1 MKRKIIG
8 AVLAAFVT
16 VGATFVVNEK
26 KDEQLEEKPKVEEN
40 VIKDDKDKDKDTSP
54 KKDKEEKEENKEK
67 DENKTKEENIT
78 KLNGAEYKNKLDKIH
93 SGLKD
98 LDYLYSTGDITKMNS
113 AAGDELKRWD
123 DALNEIYKVLEKNLS
138 KDIVNK
144 LKKEQE
150 EWIKGRDAKAKRES
164 LEMEGTPSEALL
176 YTQSLSQS
184 TKLRCYELIEK
195 YM

>member
-1 MKRKIIG
+1 MKKKVIG
-8 AVLAAFVT
+8 AIIASMVAI
-16 VGATFVVNEK
+16 GATTIFNEDNK
-26 KDEQLEEKPKVEEN
+26 KEIVEKPQVEN
-40 VIKDDKDKDKDTSP
+40 VIANQDKKEEEPNKETKP
-54 KKDKEEKEENKEK
+54 KEEKEESKP
-67 DENKTKEENIT
+67 KEEPIK
-78 KLNGAEYKNKLDKIH
+78 KLNSSEYKEKLDKIH

-123 DALNEIYKVLEKNLS
+123 DALNDIYKVLEKALN

-144 LKKEQE
+144 LKNEQE
-150 EWIKGRDAKAKRES
+150 QWIKSRDAKAKKES
-164 LEMEGTPSEALL
+164 LELEGTPSEALL

-184 TKLRCYELIEK
+184 TKIRCYELVEK